1 MKKVLF
7 GIAVIL
13 FAILLILSQL
23 WLPVIGGLLSSGG
36 FALLVGVIG
45 LVIAGLGAWKKDK

>member
-23 WLPVIGGLLSSGG
+23 WLPVIGGLLSSGE

-45 LVIAGLGAWKKDK
+45 LVIAGLGVCKKDK